1 VATPRPVTGVPTV
14 PVRSDVELVPELRE
28 LVRDNAERLFGLAPD
43 ELRLERLT
51 LSRPL
56 HRRAQRH
63 HRMLTVR
70 WSAAGDLR
78 EKRIWL
84 KFVTYVR
91 DRYDVHVRAWEQT
104 RDVGVFPQPYFYG
117 EWDGGGAIGMEVV
130 DGASLRDL
138 FLRHALTRRSAQLGT
153 VFAALGA
160 SLRAFHDSS
169 QPSGSRSVGQL
180 EETVTRAVLATDR
193 LTADERKRALERIA
207 AAVARAGGGATQ
219 LPSIPV
225 HHDCVLRNVVVR
237 PTGAPCLV
245 DLDSMR
251 AAWKSRW
258 YDVAALLI
266 NVESQIKFAPFADAR
281 SIVSAWGSFWGG
293 YAAAGLPDGLLL
305 EQAQALLYLIKV
317 ERLFHGPW
325 RPLYEIHTGFADT
338 RYIRRLNASLLDG
351 RHLVLGSDARDAA

>member
-1 VATPRPVTGVPTV
+1 MTGAPTV
-14 PVRSDVELVPELRE
+14 PVRSDAELIPELRD

-43 ELRLERLT
+43 ELRLERLR

-70 WSAAGDLR
+70 WSAAGDPR

-84 KFVTYVR
+84 KFVTFVR
-91 DRYDVHVRAWEQT
+91 DRYDVHLRAWEQT
-104 RDVGVFPQPYFYG
+104 RDIGVFPRPYFYG

-153 VFAALGA
+153 VFAALGG

-169 QPSGSRSVGQL
+169 QPSGFRSVGQL
-180 EETVTRAVLATDR
+180 EETVTRAVTATDR

-207 AAVARAGGGATQ
+207 AAVARAGGGATK

-237 PTGAPCLV
+237 PTGSPCLL

-251 AAWKSRW
+251 ASWKSRW
-258 YDVAALLI
+258 YDVTAFLI
-266 NVESQIKFAPFADAR
+266 NLESQIKYAPLADAR
-281 SIVSAWGSFWGG
+281 SIASAWRSFWDG
-293 YAAAGLPDGLLL
+293 YAGAAPPDGLTL
-305 EQAQALLYLIKV
+305 EQVHALVYLVKV
-317 ERLFHGPW
+317 ERLFEGPW
-325 RPLYEIHTGFADT
+325 RPLYEIHTDRAAA
-338 RYIRRLNASLLDG
+338 RYLKRLSASLLDG
-351 RHLVLGSDARDAA
+351 RHLALGDDHGRQAA